1 MDDDSLRN
9 LLREWKAP
17 DPPAALDARVNSAYR
32 SAYPVPAR
40 RWNFWSANVSL
51 PVPVFA
57 ALLLIVVALAVQFRS
72 EPPATPNGAHEFV
85 TQVDGEGF
93 LPLPNGAARVVRLE
107 GIPQ

>member
-1 MDDDSLRN
+1 MEDDSLRN

-17 DPPAALDARVNSAYR
+17 DPPAPLDARVTAAYR
-32 SAYPVPAR
+32 AAYPAPPR
-40 RWNFWSANVSL
+40 RWNFWSAKVSL
-51 PVPVFA
+51 PIPVFA
-57 ALLLIVVALAVQFRS
+57 ALLLIVMALALQFRS
-72 EPPATPNGAHEFV
+72 APPALPDRGRAFV